1 MENLRKK
8 PVIYALMIYFLW
20 ELIGFAMALLLNK
33 ILPEVL
39 LDNQYCYMFLSE
51 FLIFAVM
58 YFLFCRKTD
67 GIAKTGEKLNIIYLI
82 PAGIQIADDIA
93 VIMNGT
99 IKMDL
104 LTGRGIFNLL
114 LCLIGTL
121 SIGLLE
127 ETVWRY
133 LIFGNMVTVWKD
145 RKYGTGLAVFVSS
158 LFFGLCHYMNMLTGG
173 QELIPT
179 SIQVLMAFCM
189 GVFLAAVYYRTG
201 NIAVPIFIHG
211 ILNFSNFFMNEILGY
226 DYEVLKQDALFQAAY
241 TILYLIF
248 GILLIYRKMR
258 SIV

>member
-8 PVIYALMIYFLW
+8 PIIYALVIYLLW
-20 ELIGFAMALLLNK
+20 ELSGFVIAVLFNMV
-33 ILPEVL
+33 LPEVL

-51 FLIFAVM
+51 IFVFAVM
-58 YFLFCRKTD
+58 YFLFCRRTG
-67 GIAKTGEKLNIIYLI
+67 GIAKTGEKLNIIWLI
-82 PAGIQIADDIA
+82 PAGVQIADDI
-93 VIMNGT
+93 VTIVNGT
-99 IKMDL
+99 IKMNL
-104 LTGRGIFNLL
+104 LTGRGISNLL

-133 LIFGNMVTVWKD
+133 LIFGNMVTAWKD
-145 RKYGTGLAVFVSS
+145 KNYGTGLAVFVSS

-179 SIQVLMAFCM
+179 SVQVVMAFCM

-201 NIAVPIFIHG
+201 NILVPIFIHG

-226 DYEVLKQDALFQAAY
+226 DYEVIKLDALFQAVY

-248 GILLIYRKMR
+248 GILLICRKTR
-258 SIV
+258 SKL